1 MDRSIEE
8 HRVKADSVFGFCFEC
23 HHELVMSGTHACPE
37 CGRWFDQSDPSTIY
51 RRKPGFLCRIW
62 LESPGLAWFVLTV
75 LMCALYLA
83 SESAPGGYFALEIL
97 VSLCFTLVTLS
108 FIGELLLHFIALWYC
123 GRPLMFERVGPLR
136 RRPTFRRRELMWFMP
151 PLLVLSSF
159 FLARHDIPFRVAF
172 RMSESSL
179 KKYVLSPPANRPALP
194 GWIGLFPVDSI
205 DGNVINLTS
214 GGLLQSAGLIYV
226 DDVSQAS
233 FLADYYKDTGG
244 STWQINDEWIVF
256 TQTF

>member
-8 HRVKADSVFGFCFEC
+8 HRVTSNAVAGFCFEC
-23 HHELVMSGTHACPE
+23 HHELVISGTDVCPE
-37 CGRWFDQSDPSTIY
+37 CGRWFDRADPSTIY

-62 LESPGLAWFVLTV
+62 LSPPGLAWFILTI
-75 LMCALYLA
+75 LMCVLYMA
-83 SESAPGGYFALEIL
+83 SESAPGGYFALAL
-97 VSLCFTLVTLS
+97 VPSFHAITLFRS
-108 FIGELLLHFIALWYC
+108 GSCSSIHRPWYC
-123 GRPLMFERVGPLR
+123 GRPLFFERVDPSR
-136 RRPTFRRRELMWFMP
+136 HTPTFRRRELMWFMP
-151 PLLVLSSF
+151 PLLVLSSL
-159 FLARHDIPFRVAF
+159 FLVRHDIPFRAAF
-172 RMSESSL
+172 FMSESSL
-179 KKYVLSPPANRPALP
+179 KNYVLSPPTNRSTLP

-226 DDVSQAS
+226 DDVSEAS
-233 FLADYYKDTGG
+233 FLADYYKDSGG